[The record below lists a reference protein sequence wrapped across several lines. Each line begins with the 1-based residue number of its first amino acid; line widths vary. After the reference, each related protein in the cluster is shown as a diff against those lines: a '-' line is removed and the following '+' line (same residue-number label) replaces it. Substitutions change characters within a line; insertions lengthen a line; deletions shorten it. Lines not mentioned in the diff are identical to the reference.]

1 MRRNG
6 YYSMTRAR
14 LAQSPGNV
22 LIGRIGLDL
31 IWRTAQTRKSTQIQR
46 QFKALKLRQDRQ
58 ASPHA
63 EEKRADR
70 EQTAMSSK

>member
-46 QFKALKLRQDRQ
+46 QFKALNCVKTGGPVRN
-58 ASPHA
+58 
-63 EEKRADR
+63 KRADR
-70 EQTAMSSK
+70 EQMAMSSK